1 MPYTQRLDH
10 FIRNSHMISHL
21 RNIEIRGI
29 RPAFTDWQMGQVHQQ
44 IKQSKPIQYDP
55 TQKQTAMNKDI
66 TSEIISDEQLEEVAG
81 GLADVENNSCV
92 ALYQATAQI
101 NL

>member
-1 MPYTQRLDH
+1 MS
-10 FIRNSHMISHL
+10 IRRS
-21 RNIEIRGI
+21 
-29 RPAFTDWQMGQVHQQ
+29 
-44 IKQSKPIQYDP
+44 KKPIQPINDP
-55 TQKQTAMNKDI
+55 IQKQTTMNKDI
-66 TSEIISDEQLEEVAG
+66 TPEIISDEQLEEVAG

>member
-1 MPYTQRLDH
+1 MSKTTAASPS
-10 FIRNSHMISHL
+10 IR
-21 RNIEIRGI
+21 R
-29 RPAFTDWQMGQVHQQ
+29 RPRSTCKPTFNPNPTLSPFMSNEFT
-44 IKQSKPIQYDP
+44 P
-55 TQKQTAMNKDI
+55 
-66 TSEIISDEQLEEVAG
+66 EIISDEQLEEVAG

>member
-1 MPYTQRLDH
+1 MS
-10 FIRNSHMISHL
+10 N
-21 RNIEIRGI
+21 
-29 RPAFTDWQMGQVHQQ
+29 
-44 IKQSKPIQYDP
+44 
-55 TQKQTAMNKDI
+55 
-66 TSEIISDEQLEEVAG
+66 EIIPVNPETISDAQLEEVAG

>member
-1 MPYTQRLDH
+1 LPDGD
-10 FIRNSHMISHL
+10 N
-21 RNIEIRGI
+21 
-29 RPAFTDWQMGQVHQQ
+29 VHQK
-44 IKQSKPIQYDP
+44 IKETNPIQQHQI
-55 TQKQTAMNKDI
+55 QKQTTMNKDI
-66 TSEIISDEQLEEVAG
+66 TPEMISDEQLEEIAG

>member
-1 MPYTQRLDH
+1 
-10 FIRNSHMISHL
+10 
-21 RNIEIRGI
+21 
-29 RPAFTDWQMGQVHQQ
+29 MGQR
-44 IKQSKPIQYDP
+44 QSEDQRTNPI
-55 TQKQTAMNKDI
+55 QKQTTMNKDI
-66 TSEIISDEQLEEVAG
+66 TPEIISDEQLEEVAG

>member
-1 MPYTQRLDH
+1 MQNDMTPEGFET
-10 FIRNSHMISHL
+10 
-21 RNIEIRGI
+21 
-29 RPAFTDWQMGQVHQQ
+29 
-44 IKQSKPIQYDP
+44 
-55 TQKQTAMNKDI
+55 
-66 TSEIISDEQLEEVAG
+66 ISDAQLEEVAG

>member
-1 MPYTQRLDH
+1 MVFNRAVAHSLLLLIGRCD
-10 FIRNSHMISHL
+10 N
-21 RNIEIRGI
+21 
-29 RPAFTDWQMGQVHQQ
+29 VHQKSNQ
-44 IKQSKPIQYDP
+44 NKNAPIQDL
-55 TQKQTAMNKDI
+55 KIMNTDI
-66 TSEIISDEQLEEVAG
+66 TPEIISDEQLEEVAG

>member
-1 MPYTQRLDH
+1 MLQYIKICGTRSA
-10 FIRNSHMISHL
+10 FIDR
-21 RNIEIRGI
+21 
-29 RPAFTDWQMGQVHQQ
+29 QMGQRPSEDQ
-44 IKQSKPIQYDP
+44 KKSTQSINDPIE
-55 TQKQTAMNKDI
+55 KQTTMNKDI
-66 TSEIISDEQLEEVAG
+66 TPEIISDEQLEEVAG

>member
-1 MPYTQRLDH
+1 MS
-10 FIRNSHMISHL
+10 N
-21 RNIEIRGI
+21 
-29 RPAFTDWQMGQVHQQ
+29 
-44 IKQSKPIQYDP
+44 
-55 TQKQTAMNKDI
+55 
-66 TSEIISDEQLEEVAG
+66 EIIPVNPEAISDAQLEEVAG

>member
-1 MPYTQRLDH
+1 MTNELTPDCFDT
-10 FIRNSHMISHL
+10 
-21 RNIEIRGI
+21 
-29 RPAFTDWQMGQVHQQ
+29 
-44 IKQSKPIQYDP
+44 
-55 TQKQTAMNKDI
+55 
-66 TSEIISDEQLEEVAG
+66 ISDAQLEEVAG

>member
-1 MPYTQRLDH
+1 MWKTTAAWPSIRRLP
-10 FIRNSHMISHL
+10 RSTCNQSLNPNSIIPVTMS
-21 RNIEIRGI
+21 NEIT
-29 RPAFTDWQMGQVHQQ
+29 PAN
-44 IKQSKPIQYDP
+44 PE
-55 TQKQTAMNKDI
+55 A
-66 TSEIISDEQLEEVAG
+66 ISDAQLEEVAG

>member
-1 MPYTQRLDH
+1 VPRIKLFTILEKPWHKLCFYRLADGTTS
-10 FIRNSHMISHL
+10 IRRSKK
-21 RNIEIRGI
+21 
-29 RPAFTDWQMGQVHQQ
+29 PV
-44 IKQSKPIQYDP
+44 QSINHPI
-55 TQKQTAMNKDI
+55 QKQTTMNKDI
-66 TSEIISDEQLEEVAG
+66 TPEIISDEQLEEVAG

>member
-1 MPYTQRLDH
+1 V
-10 FIRNSHMISHL
+10 ISF
-21 RNIEIRGI
+21 N
-29 RPAFTDWQMGQVHQQ
+29 P
-44 IKQSKPIQYDP
+44 KPTLLP
-55 TQKQTAMNKDI
+55 AMNESI
-66 TSEIISDEQLEEVAG
+66 TPKNPELISDEQLEEVAG

>member
-1 MPYTQRLDH
+1 
-10 FIRNSHMISHL
+10 
-21 RNIEIRGI
+21 
-29 RPAFTDWQMGQVHQQ
+29 MGQRPSEDQRN
-44 IKQSKPIQYDP
+44 QSINDPIQKK
-55 TQKQTAMNKDI
+55 TTMNKDI
-66 TSEIISDEQLEEVAG
+66 TPEIISDEQLEEVAG

>member
-1 MPYTQRLDH
+1 MNQD
-10 FIRNSHMISHL
+10 IS
-21 RNIEIRGI
+21 
-29 RPAFTDWQMGQVHQQ
+29 P
-44 IKQSKPIQYDP
+44 
-55 TQKQTAMNKDI
+55 
-66 TSEIISDEQLEEVAG
+66 EIISDEQLEQVSG

>member
-1 MPYTQRLDH
+1 MSKTTAALPSIKPRPKSICDPSLKPYSTMSFFMSID
-10 FIRNSHMISHL
+10 FS
-21 RNIEIRGI
+21 
-29 RPAFTDWQMGQVHQQ
+29 P
-44 IKQSKPIQYDP
+44 
-55 TQKQTAMNKDI
+55 
-66 TSEIISDEQLEEVAG
+66 EIISDEQLEEVAD

>member
-1 MPYTQRLDH
+1 MSQ
-10 FIRNSHMISHL
+10 
-21 RNIEIRGI
+21 
-29 RPAFTDWQMGQVHQQ
+29 
-44 IKQSKPIQYDP
+44 
-55 TQKQTAMNKDI
+55 DI
-66 TSEIISDEQLEEVAG
+66 TPEIISDETRTSSG